1 MGKLNYRNETK
12 RKRVAI
18 KNDGSKLTNDELI
31 LGCMLRIADNTE
43 LMAGNFI
50 KMQKNIQSLERS
62 VEFYRSER
70 DRVTKQLQVQKGL
83 NTRLRKKLDA
93 AVGLANENAKTAA
106 DASGSEEVPS
116 V

>member
-1 MGKLNYRNETK
+1 MSKHNYRDESRKNWQIEKPNGTTLNNE
-12 RKRVAI
+12 
-18 KNDGSKLTNDELI
+18 ELM

-50 KMQKNIQSLERS
+50 KMQNNIKALERD

-83 NTRLRKKLDA
+83 NTRLHKKLATADEL
-93 AVGLANENAKTAA
+93 VFEKTKASA
-106 DASGSEEVPS
+106 DASGREEVGNG
-116 V
+116 